1 MEIDPQVAAE
11 LGFPKSR
18 YVFVE
23 HERRWLCRSVP
34 VELVRDADEIL
45 DVYVTDTNLRL
56 REARSVSGGAPMR
69 RLSRKVDVDPRTR
82 LISSIYLQEA
92 EYVLLKSA
100 LVGRELLK
108 RRLRVSTDQGVV
120 LAIDEF
126 QGNLSGLILLEAEFE
141 STEALHAYQPPWYAG
156 AEVTGDL
163 RYTGGQLVAFGLPN
177 TIEAPRSTVT

>member
-1 MEIDPQVAAE
+1 
-11 LGFPKSR
+11 
-18 YVFVE
+18 
-23 HERRWLCRSVP
+23 
-34 VELVRDADEIL
+34 
-45 DVYVTDTNLRL
+45 
-56 REARSVSGGAPMR
+56 MR

-100 LVGRELLK
+100 LVGRELRK